1 MAEYTLTDFDKK
13 KVEQGASLG
22 TKIDGEIVL
31 STIINIYPISTNM
44 YMGYV
49 MFNNDLH
56 QLFYFDTDG
65 NLYNQNKTKVGIA
78 YIVDSTITKTTGT
91 KLVRET
97 SSDGTSN
104 ARPFPRHAVATA
116 LEVNEA
122 ASEESQQDSTEEIF
136 SIATLQPREEV
147 AASCLQSMLQQY
159 ENPLNIDNTKIKQL
173 VSKSYLFAQE
183 FINQAVL
190 YREKETTSATVENNK
205 YASVDSESL
214 SSDTDKLLYNI
225 ATAMSNLIAQ
235 DKNQYADQQKNGLK
249 LAATDVNVKTLPESI
264 KTVVS
269 GNVNASVTGSVN
281 SSVSGSVD
289 AAVTGSVSASVSGS
303 INASVSGSVT
313 TKQESTSSGT

>member
-1 MAEYTLTDFDKK
+1 MAEYTLTDFDKY

-22 TKIDGEIVL
+22 TKIDDKIVL
-31 STIINIYPISTNM
+31 STCINIYPLGTNM

-49 MFNNDLH
+49 IFNNNLY
-56 QLFYFDTDG
+56 QLFYFDSDG
-65 NLYNQNKTKVGIA
+65 NLYNLNKTKVGVA

-104 ARPFPRHAVATA
+104 ARPFPRSGIATA
-116 LEVNEA
+116 SET
-122 ASEESQQDSTEEIF
+122 SGTEESGKEEEIF

-147 AASCLQSMLQQY
+147 AASCLQSMLQKY

-173 VSKSYLFAQE
+173 VSKSFLFAQE

-205 YASVDSESL
+205 YASVDSDSL

-225 ATAMSNLIAQ
+225 ATAINNFIAQ

-269 GNVNASVTGSVN
+269 G
-281 SSVSGSVD
+281 
-289 AAVTGSVSASVSGS
+289 SVSASVSGN
-303 INASVSGSVT
+303 IDAAVSGSIT

>member
-1 MAEYTLTDFDKK
+1 MAEYTLTDFDKY

-22 TKIDGEIVL
+22 TKIDDKIVL
-31 STIINIYPISTNM
+31 STCINIYPLGTNM

-49 MFNNDLH
+49 IFNNNLY
-56 QLFYFDTDG
+56 QLFYFDSDG
-65 NLYNQNKTKVGIA
+65 NLYNLNKTKVGVA
-78 YIVDSTITKTTGT
+78 YIAESTITKTTGT

-104 ARPFPRHAVATA
+104 ARPFPRYGIATA
-116 LEVNEA
+116 SETGGT
-122 ASEESQQDSTEEIF
+122 EESGKEEEIF

-147 AASCLQSMLQQY
+147 AASCLQSMLQKY

-173 VSKSYLFAQE
+173 VSKSFLFAQE

-205 YASVDSESL
+205 YASVDSDSL

-225 ATAMSNLIAQ
+225 ATAINNFIAQ

-249 LAATDVNVKTLPESI
+249 LAATDI
-264 KTVVS
+264 
-269 GNVNASVTGSVN
+269 NVNSLPDNISVKVN
-281 SSVSGSVD
+281 
-289 AAVTGSVSASVSGS
+289 
-303 INASVSGSVT
+303 GSVT

>member
-1 MAEYTLTDFDKK
+1 MAEYTLLAFDS
-13 KVEQGASLG
+13 QRARNGASVGYMDANNKVHIATEIGFYEVRRSDYFGYIILDG
-22 TKIDGEIVL
+22 MLYEFLANGYFYVNRNKQLLKIVE
-31 STIINIYPISTNM
+31 SS
-44 YMGYV
+44 
-49 MFNNDLH
+49 
-56 QLFYFDTDG
+56 
-65 NLYNQNKTKVGIA
+65 
-78 YIVDSTITKTTGT
+78 ITKTTGT

-104 ARPFPRHAVATA
+104 ARPLPKNGIATA
-116 LEVNEA
+116 SETGGT
-122 ASEESQQDSTEEIF
+122 EESKKEEEIF

-159 ENPLNIDNTKIKQL
+159 RNPLNIDNTKIKQL

-190 YREKETTSATVENNK
+190 YREKETTSATVESNK
-205 YASVDSESL
+205 YASVDSDSL

-225 ATAMSNLIAQ
+225 ATAINNFIAQ

-264 KTVVS
+264 
-269 GNVNASVTGSVN
+269 NIN
-281 SSVSGSVD
+281 
-289 AAVTGSVSASVSGS
+289 AAVT
-303 INASVSGSVT
+303 GSVT

>member
-1 MAEYTLTDFDKK
+1 MAEYTLTDFDKY

-22 TKIDGEIVL
+22 TEIDGEIVL
-31 STIINIYPISTNM
+31 STYIDIFPIATNM

-49 MFNNDLH
+49 MFNNNLH

-91 KLVRET
+91 KLVRVT

-104 ARPFPRHAVATA
+104 ARPFPRNAVATA
-116 LEVNEA
+116 SEVDEA
-122 ASEESQQDSTEEIF
+122 SSEESQQDSIEEIF
-136 SIATLQPREEV
+136 SIAALQPREEV

-159 ENPLNIDNTKIKQL
+159 KNPLNIDNTKIKQL
-173 VSKSYLFAQE
+173 VSKSFLFAQE

-205 YASVDSESL
+205 YASVDSDSL

-235 DKNQYADQQKNGLK
+235 YKNQYADQQKNGLK
-249 LAATDVNVKTLPESI
+249 LAATDVNVKTLPESV

-269 GNVNASVTGSVN
+269 GNI
-281 SSVSGSVD
+281 D

-303 INASVSGSVT
+303 VNAAVSGSVT

>member
-1 MAEYTLTDFDKK
+1 MAEQLLTFDYSKATL
-13 KVEQGASLG
+13 GASLG
-22 TKIDGEIVL
+22 YTNGGAIKIA
-31 STIINIYPISTNM
+31 T
-44 YMGYV
+44 YV
-49 MFNNDLH
+49 SFETDS
-56 QLFYFDTDG
+56 YFDGFVSFGDNYKYGFKKDG
-65 NLYNQNKTKVGIA
+65 KLYTEEGKYVAQLG
-78 YIVDSTITKTTGT
+78 IVDSSITKTTGT

-97 SSDGTSN
+97 SSDGKAN
-104 ARPFPRHAVATA
+104 ARPFHRNGIATA
-116 LEVNEA
+116 SETDGT
-122 ASEESQQDSTEEIF
+122 EESDKKEEIF

-269 GNVNASVTGSVN
+269 G
-281 SSVSGSVD
+281 SVD
-289 AAVTGSVSASVSGS
+289 AAVTGSVSASVSGA

>member
-22 TKIDGEIVL
+22 MKIDGEIVL

-49 MFNNDLH
+49 IFNNNLH
-56 QLFYFDTDG
+56 QIFYFDSYG
-65 NLYNQNKTKVGIA
+65 NLYNQNKTKVGVA
-78 YIVDSTITKTTGT
+78 NIVDSSITKTTGT
-91 KLVRET
+91 KLVRKT

-104 ARPFPRHAVATA
+104 ARPFSRYGIATA
-116 LEVNEA
+116 SEA
-122 ASEESQQDSTEEIF
+122 GGTEESGKEEEIF

-147 AASCLQSMLQQY
+147 AASCLQSMLQKY

-173 VSKSYLFAQE
+173 VSKSFLFAQE

-205 YASVDSESL
+205 YASVDSDSL

-225 ATAMSNLIAQ
+225 ATAINNFIAQ

-264 KTVVS
+264 
-269 GNVNASVTGSVN
+269 NIN
-281 SSVSGSVD
+281 
-289 AAVTGSVSASVSGS
+289 AAVT
-303 INASVSGSVT
+303 GSVT

>member
-22 TKIDGEIVL
+22 MKIDGEIVL

-56 QLFYFDTDG
+56 QLFYFDSDG
-65 NLYNQNKTKVGIA
+65 NLYNQYKTKVGIA
-78 YIVDSTITKTTGT
+78 YIVDSSITKTTGT

-104 ARPFPRHAVATA
+104 ARPFPRNGIATA
-116 LEVNEA
+116 SETGGT
-122 ASEESQQDSTEEIF
+122 EESGKEEEIF

-147 AASCLQSMLQQY
+147 AASCLQAMLQKY
-159 ENPLNIDNTKIKQL
+159 TNPLNIDNTKIKQL
-173 VSKSYLFAQE
+173 VSKSFLFAQE

-190 YREKETTSATVENNK
+190 YREKETTSTTVENNK
-205 YASVDSESL
+205 YASVDSDSL

-225 ATAMSNLIAQ
+225 ATAINNFIAQ

-249 LAATDVNVKTLPESI
+249 LAATDVNVNTLPDNISV
-264 KTVVS
+264 K
-269 GNVNASVTGSVN
+269 VN
-281 SSVSGSVD
+281 
-289 AAVTGSVSASVSGS
+289 
-303 INASVSGSVT
+303 GSVT

>member
-22 TKIDGEIVL
+22 MKIDGEIVL
-31 STIINIYPISTNM
+31 STIINIYPLGTNM

-49 MFNNDLH
+49 IFNNNLY
-56 QLFYFDTDG
+56 QLFYFDSDG
-65 NLYNQNKTKVGIA
+65 NLYNLNKTKVGVA
-78 YIVDSTITKTTGT
+78 YIVDSNITKTTGT

-104 ARPFPRHAVATA
+104 ARPFPKYGIATA
-116 LEVNEA
+116 SETGGT
-122 ASEESQQDSTEEIF
+122 EESGKEEEIF
-136 SIATLQPREEV
+136 YIATLQPREEV
-147 AASCLQSMLQQY
+147 AASCLQSMLQKY

-205 YASVDSESL
+205 YASVDSDSL

-225 ATAMSNLIAQ
+225 ATAINNFIAQ

-264 KTVVS
+264 
-269 GNVNASVTGSVN
+269 NIN
-281 SSVSGSVD
+281 
-289 AAVTGSVSASVSGS
+289 AAVT
-303 INASVSGSVT
+303 GSVT

>member
-1 MAEYTLTDFDKK
+1 MAEQLLTFDYSKATL
-13 KVEQGASLG
+13 GASLG
-22 TKIDGEIVL
+22 YTNGGAIKIA
-31 STIINIYPISTNM
+31 T
-44 YMGYV
+44 YV
-49 MFNNDLH
+49 SFETDS
-56 QLFYFDTDG
+56 YFDGFISFGDNYKYGFMKDG
-65 NLYNQNKTKVGIA
+65 RLYTKEGEYVAKLG
-78 YIVDSTITKTTGT
+78 IVDSSITKTTGT

-97 SSDGTSN
+97 SSDGTAN
-104 ARPFPRHAVATA
+104 ARPFPRSGIATA
-116 LEVNEA
+116 
-122 ASEESQQDSTEEIF
+122 SETSGTDESGKEEEIF

-147 AASCLQSMLQQY
+147 AASCLQAMIQKY
-159 ENPLNIDNTKIKQL
+159 DNPLNIDNTKIKQL

-269 GNVNASVTGSVN
+269 GSVDAAVTGSVDSSVSGSIGAYVSGSVN
-281 SSVSGSVD
+281 SSVSGSI
-289 AAVTGSVSASVSGS
+289 SASVSGS
-303 INASVSGSVT
+303 ITTGQVSAP
-313 TKQESTSSGT
+313 SGT

>member
-31 STIINIYPISTNM
+31 STIINIYPIGTNM

-49 MFNNDLH
+49 IFNNNLY
-56 QLFYFDTDG
+56 QLFYFDSDG
-65 NLYNQNKTKVGIA
+65 NLYNLNKTKVGVA
-78 YIVDSTITKTTGT
+78 YIAESTITKTTGT

-104 ARPFPRHAVATA
+104 ARPFPRYGIATA
-116 LEVNEA
+116 SETGGT
-122 ASEESQQDSTEEIF
+122 EESGKEEEIF

-147 AASCLQSMLQQY
+147 AASCLQAMLQKY

-205 YASVDSESL
+205 YASVDSDSL

-225 ATAMSNLIAQ
+225 ATAINNFIAQ

-264 KTVVS
+264 
-269 GNVNASVTGSVN
+269 NIN
-281 SSVSGSVD
+281 
-289 AAVTGSVSASVSGS
+289 AAVT
-303 INASVSGSVT
+303 GSVT

>member
-1 MAEYTLTDFDKK
+1 MAEYTLLAFDS
-13 KVEQGASLG
+13 QRARNGASVGYIDANNKVHIATEIKFYEIRRSDYFGYIML
-22 TKIDGEIVL
+22 DGEQYEFL
-31 STIINIYPISTNM
+31 AN
-44 YMGYV
+44 GYFYV
-49 MFNNDLH
+49 NGDK
-56 QLFYFDTDG
+56 QL
-65 NLYNQNKTKVGIA
+65 LKLVE
-78 YIVDSTITKTTGT
+78 SSITKTTGT

-104 ARPFPRHAVATA
+104 ARPFPRNGIATTS
-116 LEVNEA
+116 ETGGT
-122 ASEESQQDSTEEIF
+122 EESDKTEEIF

-147 AASCLQSMLQQY
+147 AASCLQSMLQRY

-173 VSKSYLFAQE
+173 VSKSFLFAQE

-205 YASVDSESL
+205 YASVDSDSL

-225 ATAMSNLIAQ
+225 ATAINNFIAQ

-269 GNVNASVTGSVN
+269 G
-281 SSVSGSVD
+281 
-289 AAVTGSVSASVSGS
+289 SVSASVSG
-303 INASVSGSVT
+303 NVDAAVTGSVT

>member
-1 MAEYTLTDFDKK
+1 MAEYTLTDFDKY

-22 TKIDGEIVL
+22 TKIDDKIVL
-31 STIINIYPISTNM
+31 STCINIYPLGTNM

-49 MFNNDLH
+49 IFNNNLY
-56 QLFYFDTDG
+56 QLFYFDSDG
-65 NLYNQNKTKVGIA
+65 NLYNLNKTKVGVA
-78 YIVDSTITKTTGT
+78 YIVDSNITKTTGT

-104 ARPFPRHAVATA
+104 ARPFPKYGIATA
-116 LEVNEA
+116 SETGGT
-122 ASEESQQDSTEEIF
+122 EESGKEEEIF
-136 SIATLQPREEV
+136 SIATIQPREEV
-147 AASCLQSMLQQY
+147 AASCLQAMLQKY

-173 VSKSYLFAQE
+173 VSKSFLFAQE

-205 YASVDSESL
+205 YASVDSDSL

-225 ATAMSNLIAQ
+225 ATAINNFIAQ

-264 KTVVS
+264 
-269 GNVNASVTGSVN
+269 NIN
-281 SSVSGSVD
+281 
-289 AAVTGSVSASVSGS
+289 AAVT
-303 INASVSGSVT
+303 GSVT

>member
-22 TKIDGEIVL
+22 MKIDGEIVL

-49 MFNNDLH
+49 IFNNNLH
-56 QLFYFDTDG
+56 QMFYFDSYG
-65 NLYNQNKTKVGIA
+65 NLYNQNKTKVGVA
-78 YIVDSTITKTTGT
+78 NVVDSSITKTTGT

-104 ARPFPRHAVATA
+104 ARPFPRYGIATA
-116 LEVNEA
+116 SE
-122 ASEESQQDSTEEIF
+122 SGGTEESGKEEEIF

-147 AASCLQSMLQQY
+147 AASCLQSMLQKY

-173 VSKSYLFAQE
+173 VSKSFLFAQE

-205 YASVDSESL
+205 YASVDSDSL

-225 ATAMSNLIAQ
+225 ATAINNFIAQ

-249 LAATDVNVKTLPESI
+249 LAATDVNVNTLPDNISV
-264 KTVVS
+264 K
-269 GNVNASVTGSVN
+269 VN
-281 SSVSGSVD
+281 
-289 AAVTGSVSASVSGS
+289 
-303 INASVSGSVT
+303 GSVT
-313 TKQESTSSGT
+313 TKQESTSS

>member
-1 MAEYTLTDFDKK
+1 MSEYTLTDFDKK

-31 STIINIYPISTNM
+31 STSINIYPISTNM

-49 MFNNDLH
+49 MFNNNLH
-56 QLFYFDTDG
+56 QLFYFDSDG

-78 YIVDSTITKTTGT
+78 YIVDSSITKTTGT

-97 SSDGTSN
+97 SSDGTAN
-104 ARPFPRHAVATA
+104 ARPFPRYGIATTS
-116 LEVNEA
+116 ETGGT
-122 ASEESQQDSTEEIF
+122 EESDKTEEIF

-147 AASCLQSMLQQY
+147 AASCLQSMLQKY

-173 VSKSYLFAQE
+173 VSKSFLFAQE

-205 YASVDSESL
+205 YASVDSDSL

-225 ATAMSNLIAQ
+225 ATAINNFIAQ

-264 KTVVS
+264 
-269 GNVNASVTGSVN
+269 NIN
-281 SSVSGSVD
+281 
-289 AAVTGSVSASVSGS
+289 AAVT
-303 INASVSGSVT
+303 GSVT
-313 TKQESTSSGT
+313 TKQESTPSGT

>member
-22 TKIDGEIVL
+22 MKIDGEIVL

-49 MFNNDLH
+49 IFNNNLH
-56 QLFYFDTDG
+56 QMFYFDSYG
-65 NLYNQNKTKVGIA
+65 NLYNQNKTKVGVA
-78 YIVDSTITKTTGT
+78 NIVDSSITKTTGT
-91 KLVRET
+91 KLVRKT

-104 ARPFPRHAVATA
+104 ARPFPRYGIATA
-116 LEVNEA
+116 SEA
-122 ASEESQQDSTEEIF
+122 GGTEESGKEEEIF

-147 AASCLQSMLQQY
+147 AASCLQSMLQKY

-173 VSKSYLFAQE
+173 VSKSFLFAQE

-205 YASVDSESL
+205 YASVDSDSL

-225 ATAMSNLIAQ
+225 ATAINNFIAQ

-264 KTVVS
+264 
-269 GNVNASVTGSVN
+269 NIN
-281 SSVSGSVD
+281 
-289 AAVTGSVSASVSGS
+289 AAVT
-303 INASVSGSVT
+303 GSVT

>member
-1 MAEYTLTDFDKK
+1 MAEYTLTDFDKY

-22 TKIDGEIVL
+22 TKIDDKIVL
-31 STIINIYPISTNM
+31 STCINIYPLGTNM

-49 MFNNDLH
+49 IFNNNLY
-56 QLFYFDTDG
+56 QLFYFDSDG
-65 NLYNQNKTKVGIA
+65 NLYNLNKTKVGVA
-78 YIVDSTITKTTGT
+78 YIAESTITNTTGT

-104 ARPFPRHAVATA
+104 ARPFPRYGIATA
-116 LEVNEA
+116 SEA
-122 ASEESQQDSTEEIF
+122 GGTEESGKEEEIF

-147 AASCLQSMLQQY
+147 AASCLQSMLQKY

-173 VSKSYLFAQE
+173 VSKSFLFAQE

-205 YASVDSESL
+205 YASVDSDSL

-225 ATAMSNLIAQ
+225 ATAINNFIAQ

-249 LAATDVNVKTLPESI
+249 LAATDVNVNTLPDNISV
-264 KTVVS
+264 K
-269 GNVNASVTGSVN
+269 VN
-281 SSVSGSVD
+281 
-289 AAVTGSVSASVSGS
+289 
-303 INASVSGSVT
+303 GSVT

>member
-22 TKIDGEIVL
+22 MKIDGEIVL

-56 QLFYFDTDG
+56 QLFYFDSDG
-65 NLYNQNKTKVGIA
+65 NLYNQYKTKVGVA
-78 YIVDSTITKTTGT
+78 YIVDSSITKTTGT

-104 ARPFPRHAVATA
+104 ARPFPKYGIATA
-116 LEVNEA
+116 SETGGT
-122 ASEESQQDSTEEIF
+122 EESGKEEEIF

-159 ENPLNIDNTKIKQL
+159 KNPLNIDNTKIKQL
-173 VSKSYLFAQE
+173 VSKSFLFAQE

-205 YASVDSESL
+205 YASVDSDSL

-225 ATAMSNLIAQ
+225 ATAINNFIAQ

-249 LAATDVNVKTLPESI
+249 LATTDVNVKTLPESI
-264 KTVVS
+264 
-269 GNVNASVTGSVN
+269 NIN
-281 SSVSGSVD
+281 
-289 AAVTGSVSASVSGS
+289 AAVT
-303 INASVSGSVT
+303 GSVT

>member
-22 TKIDGEIVL
+22 MKIDGEIVL
-31 STIINIYPISTNM
+31 STSINIYPISTNM

-49 MFNNDLH
+49 MFNNNLH
-56 QLFYFDTDG
+56 QLFYFDSDG

-78 YIVDSTITKTTGT
+78 YIVDSSITKTTGT

-104 ARPFPRHAVATA
+104 ARPFPRNGIATTS
-116 LEVNEA
+116 EIGGT
-122 ASEESQQDSTEEIF
+122 EESDKTEEIF

-147 AASCLQSMLQQY
+147 AASCLQAMLQKY

-173 VSKSYLFAQE
+173 VSKSFLFAQE

-205 YASVDSESL
+205 YASVDSDSL
-214 SSDTDKLLYNI
+214 SSDADKLLYNI
-225 ATAMSNLIAQ
+225 ATAISNFIAQ

-264 KTVVS
+264 NTVVS
-269 GNVNASVTGSVN
+269 
-281 SSVSGSVD
+281 
-289 AAVTGSVSASVSGS
+289 GSVSASVSG
-303 INASVSGSVT
+303 NVDAAVSGSVT

>member
-1 MAEYTLTDFDKK
+1 MEEYTLSDFNQYLARK
-13 KVEQGASLG
+13 GASVG
-22 TKIDGEIVL
+22 
-31 STIINIYPISTNM
+31 
-44 YMGYV
+44 YM
-49 MFNNDLH
+49 
-56 QLFYFDTDG
+56 DG
-65 NLYNQNKTKVGIA
+65 NNKIHIATEVDFYIKRTSNFIGFVKFVNEVYEFLSDGSFYIGDTKQ
-78 YIVDSTITKTTGT
+78 YLKIVSSTITKTTGT

-104 ARPFPRHAVATA
+104 ARPFPRNGIATA
-116 LEVNEA
+116 SEA
-122 ASEESQQDSTEEIF
+122 GGTEEIF

-147 AASCLQSMLQQY
+147 ASSCLQSMLQQY

-173 VSKSYLFAQE
+173 VSKSFLFAQE

-205 YASVDSESL
+205 YASVDSDSL

-225 ATAMSNLIAQ
+225 AAAMNNFIAQ

-249 LAATDVNVKTLPESI
+249 LVATDVNVKTLPESI

-269 GNVNASVTGSVN
+269 G
-281 SSVSGSVD
+281 SVD
-289 AAVTGSVSASVSGS
+289 AAVTGSVSASVSG
-303 INASVSGSVT
+303 NVDAAVSGSVT

>member
-1 MAEYTLTDFDKK
+1 MAEYTLTDFDKY

-22 TKIDGEIVL
+22 TKIDDKIVL
-31 STIINIYPISTNM
+31 STCINIYPLGTNM

-49 MFNNDLH
+49 IFNNNLY
-56 QLFYFDTDG
+56 QLFYFDSDG
-65 NLYNQNKTKVGIA
+65 NLYNLNKTKVGVA
-78 YIVDSTITKTTGT
+78 YIVDSNITKTTGT

-97 SSDGTSN
+97 SSDGISN
-104 ARPFPRHAVATA
+104 ARPFPRYGIATA
-116 LEVNEA
+116 SETGGT
-122 ASEESQQDSTEEIF
+122 EESGKEEEIF

-147 AASCLQSMLQQY
+147 AASCLQSMLQKY

-173 VSKSYLFAQE
+173 VSKSFLFAQE

-205 YASVDSESL
+205 YASVDSDSL

-225 ATAMSNLIAQ
+225 ATAINNFIAQ

-249 LAATDVNVKTLPESI
+249 LASTDVNVKTLPESI
-264 KTVVS
+264 
-269 GNVNASVTGSVN
+269 NIN
-281 SSVSGSVD
+281 
-289 AAVTGSVSASVSGS
+289 AAVT
-303 INASVSGSVT
+303 GSVT

>member
-1 MAEYTLTDFDKK
+1 MAEYTLTDFDKY

-22 TKIDGEIVL
+22 TKIDDKIVL
-31 STIINIYPISTNM
+31 STCINIYPLGTNM

-49 MFNNDLH
+49 IFNNNLY
-56 QLFYFDTDG
+56 QLFYFDSDG
-65 NLYNQNKTKVGIA
+65 NLYNLNKTKVGVA
-78 YIVDSTITKTTGT
+78 YIAESTITKTTGT

-104 ARPFPRHAVATA
+104 ARPFPKYGIATA
-116 LEVNEA
+116 SETGGT
-122 ASEESQQDSTEEIF
+122 EESGKEEEIF

-147 AASCLQSMLQQY
+147 AASCLQAMLQKY
-159 ENPLNIDNTKIKQL
+159 TNPLNIDNTKIKQL
-173 VSKSYLFAQE
+173 VSKSFLFAQE

-205 YASVDSESL
+205 YASVDSDSL

-225 ATAMSNLIAQ
+225 ATAISNFIAQ

-264 KTVVS
+264 
-269 GNVNASVTGSVN
+269 NIN
-281 SSVSGSVD
+281 
-289 AAVTGSVSASVSGS
+289 AAVT
-303 INASVSGSVT
+303 GSVT

>member
-1 MAEYTLTDFDKK
+1 MSEYTLTDFDKK

-31 STIINIYPISTNM
+31 STSINIYPISTNM

-49 MFNNDLH
+49 MFNNNLH
-56 QLFYFDTDG
+56 QLFYFDSDG
-65 NLYNQNKTKVGIA
+65 NLYNQNKKKVGIA
-78 YIVDSTITKTTGT
+78 YIVDSSITKTTGT

-104 ARPFPRHAVATA
+104 ARPFPRYGIATA
-116 LEVNEA
+116 
-122 ASEESQQDSTEEIF
+122 SETDGTEENDKTEEIF

-147 AASCLQSMLQQY
+147 AASCLQSMIQKY

-173 VSKSYLFAQE
+173 VSKSFLFAQE

-205 YASVDSESL
+205 YASVDSDSL

-225 ATAMSNLIAQ
+225 ATAINNCIAP

-249 LAATDVNVKTLPESI
+249 LAATDVNVKTLPDSI

-269 GNVNASVTGSVN
+269 
-281 SSVSGSVD
+281 
-289 AAVTGSVSASVSGS
+289 GSVSASVSGNV
-303 INASVSGSVT
+303 NAAVSGSIT

>member
-104 ARPFPRHAVATA
+104 ARPFPRHSVATA
-116 LEVNEA
+116 SEVNEA

-147 AASCLQSMLQQY
+147 AASCLQSMLHQY

-235 DKNQYADQQKNGLK
+235 DKNQYADQQKNGLN
-249 LAATDVNVKTLPESI
+249 LAATDVNIKTVSENI

-269 GNVNASVTGSVN
+269 GNIN
-281 SSVSGSVD
+281 

-303 INASVSGSVT
+303 INAAVSGSVT

>member
-1 MAEYTLTDFDKK
+1 MAEYTLTEFDKY

-22 TKIDGEIVL
+22 TKIDDKIVL
-31 STIINIYPISTNM
+31 STCINIYPLGTNM

-49 MFNNDLH
+49 IFNNNLY
-56 QLFYFDTDG
+56 QLFYFDSDG
-65 NLYNQNKTKVGIA
+65 NLYNLNKTKVGVA
-78 YIVDSTITKTTGT
+78 YIVDSNITKTTGT

-104 ARPFPRHAVATA
+104 ARPFPKYGIATA
-116 LEVNEA
+116 SETGGT
-122 ASEESQQDSTEEIF
+122 EESGKEEEIF

-147 AASCLQSMLQQY
+147 AASCLQAMLQKY

-173 VSKSYLFAQE
+173 VSKSFLFAQE

-205 YASVDSESL
+205 YASVDSDSL

-225 ATAMSNLIAQ
+225 ATAINNFIAQ

-264 KTVVS
+264 
-269 GNVNASVTGSVN
+269 NIN
-281 SSVSGSVD
+281 
-289 AAVTGSVSASVSGS
+289 AAVT
-303 INASVSGSVT
+303 GSVT

>member
-1 MAEYTLTDFDKK
+1 MSEYTLTDFDKK

-22 TKIDGEIVL
+22 MKIDGEIVL
-31 STIINIYPISTNM
+31 STYINIYPISTNM

-49 MFNNDLH
+49 MFNNNLH

-104 ARPFPRHAVATA
+104 ARPFPRNGIATA
-116 LEVNEA
+116 SETGGT
-122 ASEESQQDSTEEIF
+122 EESGKEEEIF

-147 AASCLQSMLQQY
+147 AASCLQAMLQKY
-159 ENPLNIDNTKIKQL
+159 TNPLNIDNTKIKQL
-173 VSKSYLFAQE
+173 VSKSFLFAQE

-205 YASVDSESL
+205 YASVDSDSL

-269 GNVNASVTGSVN
+269 GNI
-281 SSVSGSVD
+281 D

-303 INASVSGSVT
+303 VDAAVSGSVT
-313 TKQESTSSGT
+313 TKQESTSSRT

>member
-1 MAEYTLTDFDKK
+1 MAEYTLTDFDKY

-22 TKIDGEIVL
+22 TKIDDKIVL
-31 STIINIYPISTNM
+31 STCINIYPLGTNM

-49 MFNNDLH
+49 IFNNNLY
-56 QLFYFDTDG
+56 QLFYFDSDG
-65 NLYNQNKTKVGIA
+65 NLYNLNKTKVGVA
-78 YIVDSTITKTTGT
+78 YIAESTITKTTGT

-104 ARPFPRHAVATA
+104 ARPFHRYGIATA
-116 LEVNEA
+116 SEA
-122 ASEESQQDSTEEIF
+122 GGTEESGKEEEIF

-147 AASCLQSMLQQY
+147 AASCLQSMLQKY

-173 VSKSYLFAQE
+173 VSKSFLFAQE

-205 YASVDSESL
+205 YASVDSDSL

-225 ATAMSNLIAQ
+225 ATAINNFIAQ

-264 KTVVS
+264 
-269 GNVNASVTGSVN
+269 NIN
-281 SSVSGSVD
+281 
-289 AAVTGSVSASVSGS
+289 AAVT
-303 INASVSGSVT
+303 GSVT
-313 TKQESTSSGT
+313 TKQESTSSGTLT

>member
-31 STIINIYPISTNM
+31 STYIDIFPIATNM

-49 MFNNDLH
+49 MFNNNLH

-65 NLYNQNKTKVGIA
+65 NLYNQDKTKVGIA
-78 YIVDSTITKTTGT
+78 YIVDSSITKTTGT

-104 ARPFPRHAVATA
+104 ARPFPRNGIATA
-116 LEVNEA
+116 SETGGT
-122 ASEESQQDSTEEIF
+122 EESGKEEEIF

-173 VSKSYLFAQE
+173 VSKSFLFAQE

-205 YASVDSESL
+205 YASVDSDSL

-225 ATAMSNLIAQ
+225 ATAMNNLIVQ

-249 LAATDVNVKTLPESI
+249 LAATDINIKTLPESI

-269 GNVNASVTGSVN
+269 G
-281 SSVSGSVD
+281 SVSAAVSGNID
-289 AAVTGSVSASVSGS
+289 AAVT
-303 INASVSGSVT
+303 GSVT
-313 TKQESTSSGT
+313 TKQESPSSGT